1 MADRKN
7 KAFRFLVSQ
16 EFIDIAADAIAMQTK
31 KTCRFSTFRSAV
43 ETCCACMNAGQ
54 FDGDDFDAFI
64 RTTQLEGDVRVY
76 LNMHA
81 SWGQHYEALKARLSA
96 IANIRV
102 FDRTMIAYLLHIA
115 VKNDLY

>member
-16 EFIDIAADAIAMQTK
+16 DFIDIAADAIAAQTK
-31 KTCRFSTFRSAV
+31 KTCRFSTLRSAV
-43 ETCCACMNAGQ
+43 ETCCARMTAGE
-54 FDGDDFDAFI
+54 FDGDDFNAFM
-64 RTTQLEGDVRVY
+64 RTTQLGGDARVY

-81 SWGQHYEALKARLSA
+81 SWSPHYEALKARLSA